1 MSGKFKHKV
10 LVRFTEHPLSMR
22 QGCEKIIE
30 YLPWLSEHVG
40 SEIEYGYVN
49 GARVGFYLE
58 PEDAIAFK
66 LRFNL

>member
-1 MSGKFKHKV
+1 MSGKFSHKV
-10 LVRFTEHPLSMR
+10 LVRFTKQNLSMH
-22 QGCEKIIE
+22 QGVDRINQ
-30 YLPWLSEHVG
+30 YLPWLMEHTVG
-40 SEIEYGYVN
+40 EIEYGYVN